1 METNA
6 PEKLEPAASIIDRF
20 GGPEAV
26 QEITGADRTRVYRW
40 TQPREKGGTDGII
53 PPKPARKLWAHAKAT
68 GLDIPVDLFLSPES
82 ATQSHSEVAA

>member
-6 PEKLEPAASIIDRF
+6 PERLEPAASIIDRF

-40 TQPREKGGTDGII
+40 TQPKEKGGTDGII
-53 PPKPARKLWAHAKAT
+53 PLKPAQKLWAHAKAT
-68 GLDIPVDLFLSPES
+68 GLEIPGDLFLSPEP
-82 ATQSHSEVAA
+82 AKARGEVAA